1 MRAVASMVAELD
13 GTATRLAVLRSEP
26 PLLLRHT
33 PAAAGPATVYLLG
46 GAAGPLGG
54 DELRVEIVVGEG
66 ASLWVQG
73 IAASVA
79 LPSAPSEPS
88 RLTVTASV
96 ADGAELRW
104 LPEQL
109 IAAQGCQHLSSSYLD
124 LGTGSRLLWREELV
138 LGRHGESPGDV
149 TVTMSLTRAGKPLLR
164 QALQAG
170 PRAPHWDGPG
180 VLDGAKVV
188 GCLIGVG
195 VPGYRPDESA
205 VWMPLPGSIGTQWLV
220 TATASGAARLRA
232 ALTPA
237 PRGKPV
243 GLP

>member
-1 MRAVASMVAELD
+1 MRAVARMVAEWD
-13 GTATRLAVLRSEP
+13 GTGTRLTVLRSEP

-33 PAAAGPATVYLLG
+33 PAAVGPATVYLLA

-54 DELRVEIVVGEG
+54 DDLRVEMVVGEG
-66 ASLWVQG
+66 ASLLVQG

-79 LPSAPSEPS
+79 LPSAPAALS
-88 RLTVTASV
+88 RLTVSASV

-109 IAAQGCQHLSSSYLD
+109 IAAQGCDHLSSSYLD
-124 LGTGSRLLWREELV
+124 VGSGARLLWREELV

-149 TVTMSLTRAGKPLLR
+149 TVTMSLTHAGRPLLR

-180 VLDGAKVV
+180 VLDGAKAV

-195 VPGYRPDESA
+195 VPGYRPDEPA
-205 VWMPLPGSIGTQWLV
+205 VWMPLPGSAGTQWLV
-220 TATASGAARLRA
+220 TATAGEAARLRT

-237 PRGKPV
+237 SLSAR
-243 GLP
+243 

>member
-1 MRAVASMVAELD
+1 MRAVARMVAELD
-13 GTATRLAVLRSEP
+13 GAATRLTVLRSEP

-33 PAAAGPATVYLLG
+33 PAAAGPATVYLLA
-46 GAAGPLGG
+46 GAAGPIGG
-54 DELRVEIVVGEG
+54 DDLRLELVVGEG
-66 ASLWVQG
+66 ASLRVHG

-79 LPSAPSEPS
+79 LPAASGAQS
-88 RLTVTASV
+88 RLTVAASV

-109 IAAQGCQHLSSSYLD
+109 IAAQGCHHLSLSYLD

-149 TVTMSLTRAGKPLLR
+149 TVTVSLTQAGKPLLR
-164 QALQAG
+164 QALQVG
-170 PRAPHWDGPG
+170 PRAPHWNGPG
-180 VLDGAKVV
+180 VLDGAKAV

-195 VPGYRPDESA
+195 VPGYRPDEPA
-205 VWMPLPGSIGTQWLV
+205 VWMPLTGSAEKPGTRWMV

-237 PRGKPV
+237 PLSVR
-243 GLP
+243 